1 MELQDRIRAMPQ
13 VLAAVQTT
21 VDIGS
26 KDISDEMA
34 LAIPALFPSWEPD
47 TSYIFEQILEYN
59 GELYRVAQ
67 NHTSQAQWIP
77 GQTGTESLYTHIT
90 IDPETGYEEWKQPT
104 GAHDAYSFG
113 DIVTHNGKT
122 WVSNVPG
129 EHTNTWEPGV
139 YGWDEHTE
147 N

>member
-1 MELQDRIRAMPQ
+1 MELQDRIRAM
-13 VLAAVQTT
+13 
-21 VDIGS
+21 
-26 KDISDEMA
+26 
-34 LAIPALFPSWEPD
+34 
-47 TSYIFEQILEYN
+47 SYIFEQILAYN

-77 GQTGTESLYTHIT
+77 GQAGTESRYTHIA

-104 GAHDAYSFG
+104 GAHDAYSFE

-122 WVSNVPG
+122 WVSNIPG

-139 YGWDEHTE
+139 YGWDEYTE